1 MSYYFRN
8 CCRLT
13 AIFFLLTSLIL
24 GGCLYPQESLPN
36 DKALIKV
43 EITRVVDG
51 DTAYARFPDDREE
64 KVRFIGVD
72 APEINHPVKGIEP
85 FGTEAETYTR
95 SWLQGKKLWL
105 EIDVTERDQFGRILA
120 YLWLA
125 IPEVIN
131 DSTIRENMFNAH
143 LLIEGYAVQ
152 VIFPPNV
159 KYVDYFRVYVA
170 EAKRNSRGLWGLDN
184 KYAD

>member
-1 MSYYFRN
+1 MRCYFRN
-8 CCRLT
+8 YYRVT
-13 AIFFLLTSLIL
+13 AIFFLLSTLIL
-24 GGCLYPQESLPN
+24 SGCLYPQESLP
-36 DKALIKV
+36 DGKDLIIV
-43 EITRVVDG
+43 EITRVIDG
-51 DTAYARFPDDREE
+51 DTAYARFPDGREE

-85 FGTEAETYTR
+85 FGLEAETYTR
-95 SWLQGKKLWL
+95 SRLEGKMLWL
-105 EIDVTERDQFGRILA
+105 EIDVAERDQYGRILA

-125 IPEVIN
+125 VPVVIN
-131 DSTIRENMFNAH
+131 DRNIRENMFNAH

-170 EAKRNSRGLWGLDN
+170 EAKKNTRGLWGSENIED
-184 KYAD
+184 D